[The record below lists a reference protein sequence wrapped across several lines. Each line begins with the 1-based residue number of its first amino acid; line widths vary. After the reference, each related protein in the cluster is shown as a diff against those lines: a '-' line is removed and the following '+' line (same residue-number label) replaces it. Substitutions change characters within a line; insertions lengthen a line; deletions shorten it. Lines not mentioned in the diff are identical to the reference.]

1 MVFGRNKKLG
11 KKGKSTKKKAD
22 VFTRKN
28 WYEIKAPT
36 FMDSEARRAGR
47 TPVTKTTGRKIETD
61 SLMGRVGEFNLSDLV
76 KKNEDAYKKIKLEVL
91 DVSGRSCLTDFYGL
105 ELTREKIAG
114 MIKKRR
120 SLVEVKADVRTAD
133 GYVVRIFVVCFT
145 RDTKEQV
152 KVFSYAQAGQ
162 IRKIRR
168 KVQNLLNT
176 TISAGSLKDL
186 VNILMS
192 DKLEIDIE
200 KATQSIYPCY
210 PVNVWK
216 VKIVKKPKADL
227 TRLYDLHGG
236 MNAVASASAPSAQGA
251 NQLAEVDEAKNLLS

>member
-1 MVFGRNKKLG
+1 MVYGRNKKLG

-36 FMDSEARRAGR
+36 YLNADARRAGR
-47 TPVTKTTGRKIETD
+47 TCVTKTTGRKIETD
-61 SLMGRVGEFNLSDLV
+61 SLLGRIGEFNLNDLC
-76 KKNEDAYKKIKLEVL
+76 KNNEDSFKKLKLEVL
-91 DVSGRSCLTDFYGL
+91 DCSGRACLTDFYGL
-105 ELTREKIAG
+105 SLTRDKIAG

-120 SLVEVKADVRTAD
+120 SLIECNADIRTAD

-145 RDTKEQV
+145 KDLKEQV
-152 KVFSYAQAGQ
+152 KVFSYAQAAQ
-162 IRKIRR
+162 IKKIRR
-168 KVQNLLNT
+168 KVQNLLQH

-186 VNILMS
+186 VNILTS
-192 DKLEIDIE
+192 EKLEVDI
-200 KATQSIYPCY
+200 KHATQSIYPCD

-216 VKIVKKPKADL
+216 VKIVKKPKIDL

-236 MNAVASASAPSAQGA
+236 VNAVEATGTATGQGA
-251 NQLAEVDEAKNLLS
+251 EQIAEVAEAKNLLA